1 MSNLDMHTWM
11 IVALGLM
18 VGVVIG
24 SLIVYAIMRPKPGQK
39 TVSQVQAEL
48 DDYKSQ
54 VSQHFSTTSELFKQM
69 TGNYRSLYQHMA
81 TGATSLCDADAVAPE
96 LELAAAEMLP
106 KKDHQTNPEATRIPE
121 TPDTDTSQLARSDNT
136 TAKE

>member
-1 MSNLDMHTWM
+1 MHTWM

-18 VGVVIG
+18 VGIVIG
-24 SLIVYAIMRPKPGQK
+24 SLIVYAIMKPKPGQK

-54 VSQHFSTTSELFKQM
+54 VSQHFSTTSELFRQM
-69 TGNYRSLYQHMA
+69 TENYRSLYQHMA
-81 TGATSLCDADAVAPE
+81 TGATSLCDADTVTPE

-106 KKDHQTNPEATRIPE
+106 KKGNQTNPQPTPVPE
-121 TPDTDTSQLARSDNT
+121 TPDTDTSQLAQSDNT
-136 TAKE
+136 AAKE